1 MTKPIAFDLT
11 RMFVGAAGGT
21 PRGIDRVDMGYAS
34 RFFAD
39 PQGPNVGL
47 VPSPGGMG
55 VLTAREAGQLAG
67 SVERHWREGK
77 PPGRDDRLAWLR
89 RRLAGES
96 LPLPTSPKEPGE
108 GGHAVG
114 RYASMVFQARWS
126 PLRWA
131 ARSVPRDAI
140 YVNVGQILLGS
151 GWFFNWLDK
160 RPDVKPVFML
170 HDLIPVL
177 YPEYSGPILSRHHAR
192 GLATAARR
200 AHAMIAT
207 SHASADEI
215 RDALAR
221 LGRHDIPIHV
231 VPLPI
236 SDSLLAP
243 AVEEGEPVSSTP
255 YFVTVGNIDQRKN
268 HRLLLHVWRDM
279 MQRGVPAIPKLVII
293 GSRGLRTANV
303 IDFLERCPGLSDHV
317 VEVNELTSPAMREVI
332 RSARAL
338 LMPSYTEGFG
348 LPVAEALALR
358 TPVIASDIPAHREV
372 GGSFATYLSP
382 TDGLAWEREILS
394 RTGEE
399 GVLDWGRRT
408 ALRRYPT
415 QTWTSYFDGVL
426 PFLGEL

>member
-1 MTKPIAFDLT
+1 MNKPIAFDLT

-34 RFFAD
+34 RIFAD
-39 PQGPNVGL
+39 PQGGNVGL
-47 VPSPGGMG
+47 VPSPAGMG
-55 VLTAREAGQLAG
+55 VLTSREAGQLAG
-67 SVERHWREGK
+67 SVERHWRESK

-96 LPLPTSPKEPGE
+96 IALPTTPSDPGE
-108 GGHAVG
+108 GSHAVL
-114 RYASMVFQARWS
+114 RYAGMVREARWS

-131 ARSVPRDAI
+131 ARSVPRNAV

-160 RPDVKPVFML
+160 RPDVKPVFMM

-192 GLATAARR
+192 GVATAACR

-207 SHASADEI
+207 SHASADEL
-215 RDALAR
+215 RDALAH
-221 LGRHDIPIHV
+221 LGRRDMPIHV

-243 AVEEGEPVSSTP
+243 PVEGGEPVSSKP
-255 YFVTVGNIDQRKN
+255 YFVAVGNIDQRKN
-268 HRLLLHVWRDM
+268 HQLLLHVWRDM
-279 MQRGVPAIPKLVII
+279 MQRGVPALPKLVIV
-293 GSRGLRTANV
+293 GSRGLRTAGV
-303 IDFLERCPGLSDHV
+303 IDFIARCPGLSDHV
-317 VEVNELTSPAMREVI
+317 VEMSELTSPAMREVI

-348 LPVAEALALR
+348 LPVAEALALG

-372 GGSFATYLSP
+372 GGTFATYLPP
-382 TDGLAWEREILS
+382 TDGLAWEHEVLS
-394 RTGEE
+394 RAGED
-399 GVLDWGRRT
+399 GVLVWGRRT
-408 ALRRYPT
+408 SLRRYPT
-415 QTWTSYFDGVL
+415 QTWTSYFNDVL